1 MATTY
6 LTLVNDVLTR
16 LREST
21 VSSVDEND
29 YSALIGKLV
38 NDAKREVEDAWDWE
52 ALAETYTVT
61 TSNGTTS
68 YALTSAGDRSRIHFG
83 YNTTNR
89 IFLTE
94 RPHEYFVANID
105 LAASTVYGIPSYWGT
120 DGLDS
125 SGDLKVKIFPVPNTT
140 YTIKFDAYTPEPEL
154 SNDTDSTSLP
164 SRPIALLAWAKA
176 IEERGE
182 DGGVNVSSQYAVAK
196 QALADAISIEANRRP
211 DEFSFY
217 WV

>member
-6 LTLVNDVLTR
+6 LQLVNDVLTR

-21 VSSVDEND
+21 VNNVSDTD

-52 ALAETYTVT
+52 ALATTYTIT

-68 YALTSAGDRSRIHFG
+68 YAVTGAGDASRIHRV

-89 IFLTE
+89 LYLEE
-94 RPHEYFVANID
+94 RPHEYFITNID
-105 LAASTVYGIPSYWGT
+105 LAPQTLYGIPGYWGT

-125 SGDLKVKIFPVPNTT
+125 SGDLKIQIFPVPNTA
-140 YTIKFDAYTPEPEL
+140 YTIKVDAYTPEAEL
-154 SNDTDSTSLP
+154 SNNTDSTKLP
-164 SRPIALLAWAKA
+164 KVPIVALAWAKA

-182 DGGVNVSSQYAVAK
+182 DGGFSSSEAYQLYRSMLSDYIALESTRYPEAQEFVA
-196 QALADAISIEANRRP
+196 I
-211 DEFSFY
+211 
-217 WV
+217 

>member
-6 LTLVNDVLTR
+6 LQLVNDVLTR
-16 LREST
+16 LRETT
-21 VSSVDEND
+21 VANVSDSD
-29 YSALIGKLV
+29 YSALVGKLV

-52 ALAETYTVT
+52 ALATTYTIT

-68 YALTSAGDRSRIHFG
+68 YSITGAGDASRIHRV

-89 IFLTE
+89 LYLEE
-94 RPHEYFVANID
+94 RPHEYFISNID
-105 LAASTVYGIPSYWGT
+105 LAPQTLYGIPSYYAT

-125 SGDLKVKIFPVPNTT
+125 SGDLKIQIFPVPNTT
-140 YTIKFDAYTPEPEL
+140 YTIKVDGYTPEAEL
-154 SNDTDSTSLP
+154 TTNSSSTKLP
-164 SRPIALLAWAKA
+164 KVPIVALAWAKA

-196 QALADAISIEANRRP
+196 QALADRIAVEANRRP

-217 WV
+217 SI